1 MVAKEKRIVG
11 IFVDRACPERWIVRD
26 PEGNFW
32 TVPCA
37 ENPWD
42 HRDRST
48 LPRTW
53 NWSRF
58 QHITSTSSAFL
69 VEFRRQRSEVRDSN
83 S

>member
-42 HRDRST
+42 YREPFHPTEDME
-48 LPRTW
+48 LEPVPA
-53 NWSRF
+53 
-58 QHITSTSSAFL
+58 HYKYVLGIPG
-69 VEFRRQRSEVRDSN
+69 
-83 S
+83 